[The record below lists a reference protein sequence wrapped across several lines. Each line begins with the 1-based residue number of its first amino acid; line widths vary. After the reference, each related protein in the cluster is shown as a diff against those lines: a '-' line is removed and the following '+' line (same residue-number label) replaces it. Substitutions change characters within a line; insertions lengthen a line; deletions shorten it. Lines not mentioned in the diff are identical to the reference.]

1 MYPRFLK
8 FHENVARYDFC
19 FFHLYC
25 VLSGAFSS
33 EPMCPLLFRW
43 YHFLLKF
50 LCFLFLPDFYQLGA
64 RLSIFIFFHICQF
77 YVCLPYIFREFPQF
91 IFRWSIN
98 IFYNQKFNLSEIF
111 LCSQFVLPKTFCSQ
125 LIGIIAFLISEY
137 ISYIYF
143 LFPQLCFVQRQVFCL
158 FMWDFTFSKSFQVFF
173 MCFVILDC
181 PFIFKKEG
189 LN

>member
-8 FHENVARYDFC
+8 FHENIARYDFH

-33 EPMCPLLFRW
+33 ESMCPLLFLW

-50 LCFLFLPDFYQLGA
+50 LCFLFFA
-64 RLSIFIFFHICQF
+64 RLLLVGCQTLHIYLLSYLPVLCVF
-77 YVCLPYIFREFPQF
+77 LPYIFREFPQF

-98 IFYNQKFNLSEIF
+98 IFYSQKFNLSEIF
-111 LCSQFVLPKTFCSQ
+111 LCSQFVLSKTFCSQ

-143 LFPQLCFVQRQVFCL
+143 LFLCFVQRQVFCL

-173 MCFVILDC
+173 MCFVTLDC